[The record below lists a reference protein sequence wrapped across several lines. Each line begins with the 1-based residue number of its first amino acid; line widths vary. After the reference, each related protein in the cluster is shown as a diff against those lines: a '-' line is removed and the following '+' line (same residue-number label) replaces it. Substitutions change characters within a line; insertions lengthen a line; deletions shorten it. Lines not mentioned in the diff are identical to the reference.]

1 MLPSVVRRLYAV
13 VAAFLLLTAHGH
25 RSLGDR
31 IPLRP
36 YSSCRIIVDAGSS
49 GTRFFVFPSPSVP
62 TADNFAHLTPGLS
75 EIAPLQAYAYMRPAL
90 YEVQASLSPEM
101 RARCFVHIYG
111 TAGMRALDASQQAEL
126 YNQLYLDL
134 KNDAT
139 MTLPLERAHVR
150 TISGDEE
157 AFFLAMAANFLDA
170 RVESDLAPSNVDLFG
185 ALDLG
190 GGSTQIVF
198 DIKERWRQNAR
209 RKAMPHQKTL
219 NVSEF
224 FVQSFA
230 GYGAAHMHDQVLQAI
245 AANAS
250 SDSVHSNA
258 TNATASVELLTNPC
272 YFTGYSGA
280 NQTGTGHAAE
290 CLRLLQSL
298 VAQENANCP
307 SGSFCALQSVPQ
319 PPVTGAFYAVS
330 VYYLATVFARDV
342 VSRMAPTLSYGWPA
356 PSLEEMESATHL
368 VCSMRFDELAALE
381 LEHTPAEMLPRRCLD
396 LCYVTTLLRA
406 YGFGL
411 AERRVVFVDR
421 IRGSPLVWATG
432 AYLMDHA
439 LASTAYA
446 DALVSYLSRQ
456 VEVGLPVGW
465 HVALLMLTMAVV
477 ALFFTVH
484 RATGRHGSTQ
494 AIEFVGDPR
503 K

>member
-1 MLPSVVRRLYAV
+1 MLPRVVGRLYAV
-13 VAAFLLLTAHGH
+13 VAAVLLLSAPGL
-25 RSLGDR
+25 RVLGDR

-49 GTRFFVFPSPSVP
+49 GTRFFAFPSPSVP
-62 TADNFAHLTPGLS
+62 AADTFAHLTPGLS
-75 EIAPLQAYAYMRPAL
+75 EIAPLQAYAYIRQAL
-90 YEVQASLSPEM
+90 YEVQASLAPEM
-101 RARCFVHIYG
+101 RSRCFVHIYG
-111 TAGMRALDASQQAEL
+111 TAGMRGLDASQQAEL
-126 YNQLYLDL
+126 YNQLYLDI
-134 KNDAT
+134 KNDAN
-139 MTLPLERAHVR
+139 MVLPLERVHVR
-150 TISGDEE
+150 TISGDDE
-157 AFFLAMAANFLDA
+157 AFFLAMAANYLDA

-198 DIKERWRQNAR
+198 DVKERWRQNAR

-219 NVSEF
+219 NASE
-224 FVQSFA
+224 
-230 GYGAAHMHDQVLQAI
+230 HMHDQVLQSI

-250 SDSVHSNA
+250 TNHSA
-258 TNATASVELLTNPC
+258 TNATTSVEMLANPC
-272 YFTGYSGA
+272 YFTGYTSG

-290 CLRLLQSL
+290 CLDLLQSL

-319 PPVTGAFYAVS
+319 PPVTGAFYGVS

-342 VSRMAPTLSYGWPA
+342 VSRIAPTLSYGWPA
-356 PSLEEMESATHL
+356 PSLEEIEAATHL
-368 VCSMRFDELAALE
+368 VCSTRFDELATFE
-381 LEHTPAEMLPRRCLD
+381 LEHTPKEMLHRRCLD

-411 AERRVVFVDR
+411 SERRVVFVDR
-421 IRGSPLVWATG
+421 IRGRHRYGNRLACGVGTG

-446 DALVSYLSRQ
+446 EALVSYLSRQ
-456 VEVGLPVGW
+456 VEVGLPIGW
-465 HVALLMLTMAVV
+465 HVALLMLTMAVL
-477 ALFFTVH
+477 ALFLTVH

>member
-1 MLPSVVRRLYAV
+1 MLPRVVGGLYAA
-13 VAAFLLLTAHGH
+13 VAAVLLLSAPGL
-25 RSLGDR
+25 RVLGDR

-49 GTRFFVFPSPSVP
+49 GTRFFAFPSPSVP
-62 TADNFAHLTPGLS
+62 AADTFAHLTPGLS
-75 EIAPLQAYAYMRPAL
+75 EIAPLQAYAYMRQAL
-90 YEVQASLSPEM
+90 YEVQASLAPEM
-101 RARCFVHIYG
+101 RSRCFVHIYG
-111 TAGMRALDASQQAEL
+111 TAGMRGLEASQQAEL

-139 MTLPLERAHVR
+139 MALPLERVHVR
-150 TISGDEE
+150 TISGDDE
-157 AFFLAMAANFLDA
+157 AFFLAMAANYLDA

-198 DIKERWRQNAR
+198 DVKERWRQNAR

-219 NVSEF
+219 NASEF
-224 FVQSFA
+224 FLHSFA
-230 GYGAAHMHDQVLQAI
+230 NYGTRHMHDQVLQSI
-245 AANAS
+245 VANAS
-250 SDSVHSNA
+250 TNHSANA
-258 TNATASVELLTNPC
+258 TTSVEMLANPC
-272 YFTGYSGA
+272 YFTGYTSG

-290 CLRLLQSL
+290 CLDLLQSL

-342 VSRMAPTLSYGWPA
+342 VSRIAPTLSYGWPA
-356 PSLEEMESATHL
+356 PSLEEIEAATHL
-368 VCSMRFDELAALE
+368 VCNTRFDELATFE
-381 LEHTPAEMLPRRCLD
+381 LKHTPKEMLPRRCLD

-411 AERRVVFVDR
+411 SERRVVFVDR

-446 DALVSYLSRQ
+446 EALVSYLSRQ
-456 VEVGLPVGW
+456 VEVGLPIGW
-465 HVALLMLTMAVV
+465 HVALLMLTMAVF
-477 ALFFTVH
+477 ALVLTVH